1 MQVAS
6 RSEAG
11 STSWFARAGRLGAM
25 WRVTLPLAAPGV
37 ATTAVLCF
45 LEFMLALTSISDEA
59 RKTLP
64 GAVKG

>member
-1 MQVAS
+1 
-6 RSEAG
+6 
-11 STSWFARAGRLGAM
+11 M
-25 WRVTLPLAAPGV
+25 WPVILSLANPGL

-45 LEFMLALTSISDEA
+45 LEFMLALTFINDEA